1 MGSRAELINQD
12 SRGSCSQSHLPPPC
26 PGASWSGRCSSPPWP
41 PSWKQQKTP
50 VIILQFLPIQL
61 QLIFL
66 LIIQLIPFV
75 LQLLPLQL
83 QLPLLLLQ
91 LIPLLRQLLLQQQ
104 QPWHHQ
110 EAGHPQEGSC
120 GRGPSWSNSSRKIR

>member
-1 MGSRAELINQD
+1 MGGESSSTKTQD
-12 SRGSCSQSHLPPPC
+12 SHGSCIQSHLPPPC

-41 PSWKQQKTP
+41 PWTEQKTP

-61 QLIFL
+61 QLTFL
-66 LIIQLIPFV
+66 LIIQLLPFV

-91 LIPLLRQLLLQQQ
+91 LLPLLRQLLLQQQ
-104 QPWHHQ
+104 Q
-110 EAGHPQEGSC
+110 
-120 GRGPSWSNSSRKIR
+120 

>member
-1 MGSRAELINQD
+1 MGSRVELINQD
-12 SRGSCSQSHLPPPC
+12 SHGSCSQSNSYHTYGNLPPPC

-41 PSWKQQKTP
+41 PWTEQKTP

-61 QLIFL
+61 QLTFL
-66 LIIQLIPFV
+66 IIIQLLPFV

-83 QLPLLLLQ
+83 QLP
-91 LIPLLRQLLLQQQ
+91 R
-104 QPWHHQ
+104 HHQ

-120 GRGPSWSNSSRKIR
+120 GRGPSWSNSSRKIG